1 MRVPIMLGV
10 STLVLALACARVN
23 PNAIPA
29 QAPGP
34 APFPAAI
41 ELRLESQLDHLVAQ
55 ISAEMSG
62 TQKTSIAVIPFF
74 DLDGN
79 VNELGNLLS
88 EELITRLYKTGKFNV
103 IERQML
109 NKILTEQKLQ
119 ASGLIDENSAR
130 KLGRLLGVE
139 ALVSGSVSDLGD
151 HIKINARVIST
162 ETGQIFGVASARVL
176 KDETLN
182 RLVAAGPGK
191 PGASAAPG
199 RHDADLVGTFS
210 PWMDGEHFGREMK
223 EHWDAKYFPG
233 KVEGRLMNGVPE
245 FRATLNPFPKGPWQ
259 FFWWFG
265 IPRTQYENK
274 RAELLAKG
282 FKETNLQVFS
292 GADGLPCYQT
302 CWFKSFQH

>member
-1 MRVPIMLGV
+1 MMLGV
-10 STLVLALACARVN
+10 STLALALACAQVN
-23 PNAIPA
+23 PNASPSQVATPA
-29 QAPGP
+29 SS
-34 APFPAAI
+34 PAA
-41 ELRLESQLDHLVAQ
+41 EAAPALRLDSQLDHLVAQ

-88 EELITRLYKTGKFNV
+88 EELITRLYRTGKFNV

-109 NKILTEQKLQ
+109 DRILTEQKLQ
-119 ASGLIDENSAR
+119 ASGLIDEDSAR

-139 ALVSGSVSDLGD
+139 ALVSGSVSDLSD

-162 ETGQIFGVASARVL
+162 ETGQIIGVASVRVL

-182 RLVAAGPGK
+182 RLAA
-191 PGASAAPG
+191 AAPG
-199 RHDADLVGTFS
+199 SHDADLVGTFS
-210 PWMDGEHFGREMK
+210 PWMEGERFGREMK
-223 EHWDAKYFPG
+223 GHWGAKYFPG
-233 KVEGRLMNGVPE
+233 KVEGRLRNGVPE

-265 IPRTQYENK
+265 IPRTQYETK

-282 FKETNLQVFS
+282 FKETSLQVFS
-292 GADGLPCYQT
+292 GADGMPCYQT
-302 CWFKSFQH
+302 CWFKAFQP